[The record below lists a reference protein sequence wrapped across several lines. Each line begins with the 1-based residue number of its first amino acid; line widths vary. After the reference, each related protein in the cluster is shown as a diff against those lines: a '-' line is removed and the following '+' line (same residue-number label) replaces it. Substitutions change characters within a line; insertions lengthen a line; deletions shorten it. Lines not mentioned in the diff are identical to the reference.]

1 LVEENGKLKADFSYV
16 NGLKSKSEE
25 DLVTMSKQT
34 PAAAAAIVDL
44 PIEVKMTAEEARL
57 DKFKRQHLK

>member
-1 LVEENGKLKADFSYV
+1 
-16 NGLKSKSEE
+16 
-25 DLVTMSKQT
+25 MSKQT
-34 PAAAAAIVDL
+34 PAAAAIVDL